1 MDVDLKARDNGLGG
15 DSFLIS
21 TTTLR
26 AKIENHIKRE
36 GVTLHQFSGI
46 SGVNVGTISGI
57 LNGNRSISIGQ
68 LDRITAAMGLPEGEL
83 YELYVEDCFAFQ
95 APHWRR
101 LKPFLLRCAEL
112 KRHDCI
118 SGILNR
124 LLEDLKQVPGIF
136 EAAELMF
143 AQGWKE
149 AAVILYESV
158 IECERSSHSER
169 LAMSYYRIFQILKN
183 DGRRGFKAALQ
194 FLPYRYR
201 LPEALALE
209 GLSMLIQIYA
219 FRFNWTEVE
228 NYADE
233 LIKLAW
239 TFYEKKVWKQPD
251 FKPVRPLVFYYG
263 RAFLFK
269 SGSYEYRGMYE
280 EAKKWIAEYAD
291 LSWFEW
297 QDDEARAEVEQLKMF
312 AKANY
317 LCLDIKSGNQLRIP
331 EYVSFLEAH
340 PGEIVE
346 GLITLIESANRYDF
360 YIDEVL
366 DKFSEEI
373 EVYRRFGE
381 EHWQARDALE
391 MDYSKEPPYFF
402 RYAVFFQN
410 YAVYLFRKGSYE
422 EGLNNILHSM
432 KMSLQ
437 ISSKDIFVN
446 IAMVIFELHR
456 QFSTEE
462 QNQEYIKLCRRLWEN
477 EKEHVLVGFGYSNA

>member
-1 MDVDLKARDNGLGG
+1 M
-15 DSFLIS
+15 IS

-68 LDRITAAMGLPEGEL
+68 LDRVTAAMGLPEGEL

-136 EAAELMF
+136 EAADLMF

-169 LAMSYYRIFQILKN
+169 LAMSYYRIFQIYQKERIKGL
-183 DGRRGFKAALQ
+183 KAALQ

-201 LPEALALE
+201 LPEVLTLD
-209 GLSMLIQIYA
+209 GLLMLIEVHA
-219 FRFNWTEVE
+219 VRFNWSDVE
-228 NYADE
+228 NYAEE
-233 LIKLAW
+233 LRVLVW
-239 TFYEKKVWKQPD
+239 TLYEKKVWKQAD
-251 FKPVRPLVFYYG
+251 FKPLRPLVYYYG
-263 RAFLFK
+263 RAILYK
-269 SGSYEYRGMYE
+269 SGTYELRGMYE
-280 EAKKWIAEYAD
+280 ESKKWIAEYAD
-291 LSWFEW
+291 LSWFEGM
-297 QDDEARAEVEQLKMF
+297 DDKAKEEVETLTMF
-312 AKANY
+312 AEANY
-317 LCLDIKSGNQLRIP
+317 ICVEVKAGNRLKIP

-340 PGEIVE
+340 PDEIVE
-346 GLITLIESANRYDF
+346 GLITLIESANRHNF
-360 YIDEVL
+360 YIDEIL
-366 DKFSEEI
+366 DKFSEKI
-373 EVYRRFGE
+373 EEYKNFGRDNWLARR
-381 EHWQARDALE
+381 ATNL
-391 MDYSKEPPYFF
+391 DYSKEPPYVF
-402 RYAVFFQN
+402 RYALFFQN
-410 YAVYLFRKGSYE
+410 YAIYQFRKDAYE
-422 EGLNNILHSM
+422 EGLNNIISSM
-432 KMSLQ
+432 KMSIKL
-437 ISSKDIFVN
+437 SSKDVLVN
-446 IAMVIFELHR
+446 TMVLFELHR
-456 QFSTEE
+456 KHTTEE
-462 QNQEYIKLCRRLWEN
+462 QYMEYIKLCRRMWEN
-477 EKEHVLVGFGYSNA
+477 EEENVLGGFGYAYV

>member
-1 MDVDLKARDNGLGG
+1 M
-15 DSFLIS
+15 IS

-46 SGVNVGTISGI
+46 SGVNVGTLSGI

-68 LDRITAAMGLPEGEL
+68 LDRITAAMELPEGEL

-118 SGILNR
+118 SEILNR

-169 LAMSYYRIFQILKN
+169 LAKSYYRIFQIYQN
-183 DGRRGFKAALQ
+183 DGRRGIKAAQQ

-201 LPEALALE
+201 LPEALALD
-209 GLSMLIQIYA
+209 GLLKLIQIYA
-219 FRFNWTEVE
+219 VRLDWAEVE

-239 TFYEKKVWKQPD
+239 TFYEKKIWRKPD
-251 FKPVRPLVFYYG
+251 FRPIRPLVIYYG
-263 RAFLFK
+263 KAFLFK
-269 SGSYEYRGMYE
+269 AGSYEYRGLYE
-280 EAKKWIAEYAD
+280 ESKKWIAEYAD
-291 LSWFEW
+291 LSWFEGL
-297 QDDEARAEVEQLKMF
+297 DDAAKAEVEQLTMF
-312 AKANY
+312 AKANFI
-317 LCLDIKSGNQLRIP
+317 CVDVKAGNHMKIP

-340 PGEIVE
+340 PDEIVE
-346 GLITLIESANRYDF
+346 GLITLIESANRHDF

-366 DKFSEEI
+366 SKFSEEI
-373 EVYRRFGE
+373 EKYRKFGE
-381 EHWQARDALE
+381 NHWLARKTVDI
-391 MDYSKEPPYFF
+391 DYSKEHPYFF

-410 YAVYLFRKGSYE
+410 YAVYLIRRGYYE
-422 EGLNNILHSM
+422 EGINNILHSM
-432 KMSLQ
+432 KMSQ
-437 ISSKDIFVN
+437 ISSKDIIMN
-446 IAMVIFELHR
+446 TTMVIFEIHR
-456 QFSTEE
+456 QSATEE
-462 QNQEYIKLCRRLWEN
+462 QVNEYNKICMRMWEN
-477 EKEHVLVGFGYSNA
+477 EKENVLGGLGNAGA